1 MRSKPNPEIFEQ
13 WCEASDLGEPPPL
26 NLATDVEAQRKE
38 HPRLTQDE
46 IYQKFFQKVMAVA
59 GDLKKPTSVTI
70 SGAKQPYPTIKWNF
84 SKLATLSRFTPATGS
99 HISHLHI
106 DTAESVHILGGLI
119 RSVRL
124 QRGIKVDLDGCW
136 IGKLR
141 VIGAPTELRIR
152 ECWIGTLE
160 LGMGTVLILNV
171 KGGSIRSI
179 SCPPPDSEK
188 NPLMGSVTFSSVD
201 FPNSRSARLLKGAQG
216 YRNLRAH
223 LEKLENV
230 QAANIIHAA
239 QLAIERHDDTKFNWA
254 VSWLYRL
261 SSNYGTN
268 SWLPLTW
275 AVFLYFLALAVIH
288 FFDGGATREG
298 FSYTGW
304 ETSLTGEDRSS
315 KLVRSAILPLQSII
329 NPLGLFGGLKLVVA
343 NSGFGQAILA
353 VQGLVTDAML
363 VMAILAIRK
372 RFRPR

>member
-1 MRSKPNPEIFEQ
+1 MWSRPDPNIFEQ
-13 WCEASDLGEPPPL
+13 WCEAAESGPPQQI
-26 NLATDVEAQRKE
+26 NLAEPLHAQKE
-38 HPRLTQDE
+38 RPENE
-46 IYQKFFQKVMAVA
+46 IYRDFSQKVLAAATELETPRNV
-59 GDLKKPTSVTI
+59 VI
-70 SGAKQPYPTIKWNF
+70 SGASTPYPAFEWD
-84 SKLATLSRFTPATGS
+84 LSQAAALGRFTPTTGS
-99 HISHLHI
+99 HISELLI

-136 IGKLR
+136 IGKLH

-160 LGMGTVLILNV
+160 LGMSTVLILNV

-201 FPNSRSARLLKGAQG
+201 FPNSRSAHLLKGAQG

-239 QLAIERHDDTKFNWA
+239 QLATERHDDTKFNWV

-304 ETSLTGEDRSS
+304 ETSLTGEDRGS